1 MQVQCAQVKN
11 FENKKEKGKRKKIV
25 KKKNKTKMESDEKQ
39 QRGKRSKHIE
49 SVCTR
54 KVLYT
59 VTSTRQASGPSGAQ
73 E

>member
-1 MQVQCAQVKN
+1 
-11 FENKKEKGKRKKIV
+11 
-25 KKKNKTKMESDEKQ
+25 MESDEKQ

>member
-11 FENKKEKGKRKKIV
+11 FENTKEKGKRKKIV
-25 KKKNKTKMESDEKQ
+25 KKKKAKMESDEKQ

-49 SVCTR
+49 SVWTR

>member
-11 FENKKEKGKRKKIV
+11 FEKKKEKGKRKK
-25 KKKNKTKMESDEKQ
+25 KKKTKMESDEKQ

-49 SVCTR
+49 SVWTR